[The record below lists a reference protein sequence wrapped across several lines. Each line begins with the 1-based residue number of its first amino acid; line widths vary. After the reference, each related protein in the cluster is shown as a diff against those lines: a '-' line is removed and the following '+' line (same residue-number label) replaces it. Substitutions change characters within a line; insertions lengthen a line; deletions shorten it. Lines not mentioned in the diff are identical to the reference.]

1 VELSLS
7 ISNANVLAITN
18 LYLRAAGLH
27 LRLSA
32 FFDSTAS
39 KDYPQDLMA
48 LFFATTAFLDAA
60 LNIEM
65 QVGPVLIYATNYI
78 FQMMLAAGFALLKL
92 LNSFFANH
100 IDIDFT
106 KSLFNKTIWAIRK
119 VSVTTNDLPNRL
131 AEVLAQLWRNGG
143 GNQRTS
149 APTSG
154 DMDSS
159 LQLKV
164 RCRMSMSLV
173 FDSVWRWR
181 EEFQQKGRPLE
192 SEFPCDC
199 LGGLLTV
206 PAYLKNPTNPES
218 TAESSATS
226 VAEGVDPSL
235 APPPLGLMPGN
246 ATLGPGSFGEANY
259 EVFDPLNWML
269 DGLVDFPYS
278 YTAVSQLEAQ
288 GMA

>member
-1 VELSLS
+1 M
-7 ISNANVLAITN
+7 ISCLTTHANFSAITN

-32 FFDSTAS
+32 FFDSTTS
-39 KDYPQDLMA
+39 KDYPQDLLA
-48 LFFATTAFLDAA
+48 LYIATTDFLDAA

-92 LNSFFANH
+92 LNSFFSNH
-100 IDIDFT
+100 IDIDSAKT
-106 KSLFNKTIWAIRK
+106 LFNKTIWAIRK
-119 VSVTTNDLPNRL
+119 ISVTTNDLPDRL

-154 DMDSS
+154 EMDSS

-164 RCRMSMSLV
+164 KCRMSMSLV
-173 FDSVWRWR
+173 YDSVWRWR
-181 EEFQQKGRPLE
+181 EDFQQKGRPLE
-192 SEFPCDC
+192 SEFSYRIRGFADF
-199 LGGLLTV
+199 L
-206 PAYLKNPTNPES
+206 AYLKNPTNPES
-218 TAESSATS
+218 AAESSSTS
-226 VAEGVDPSL
+226 VAEGADPSL
-235 APPPLGLMPGN
+235 APPPPGIMPGN
-246 ATLGPGSFGEANY
+246 VTPGPGSYGEANY